1 MKNDTPPSAA
11 PGNETPAPKSAP
23 TPKRKYRYIG
33 QPTNA
38 LNLPN
43 LSGVIDPNTVD
54 EAYLETLLRRYP
66 SMCQLFEL
74 V

>member
-11 PGNETPAPKSAP
+11 PGIETPAPKSAP
-23 TPKRKYRYIG
+23 APKRKYRYVG

-54 EAYLETLLRRYP
+54 ETYLEVLFVRYP
-66 SMCQLFEL
+66 SMRQLFEL